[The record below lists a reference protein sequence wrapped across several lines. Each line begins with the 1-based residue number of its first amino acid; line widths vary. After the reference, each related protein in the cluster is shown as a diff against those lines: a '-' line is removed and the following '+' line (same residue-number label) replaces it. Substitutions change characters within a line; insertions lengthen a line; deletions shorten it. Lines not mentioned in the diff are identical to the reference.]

1 MSGTDTREETIR
13 LAMECMALQHG
24 ERPEVQWLKEKYQ
37 EFMRRE
43 GIGGKEE
50 ADKCIYRRMYGK
62 EPVKQQDILKIRYW
76 RTGRH
81 LPVNHG
87 QCISFGRALGL
98 DGADL
103 RYLLQGYYAGCDE
116 IYQEESPDM
125 QSVYWKRRNAMQRLA
140 DGYLRKMPQARL
152 EQMNITRSTLEH
164 SIRHLYYTDALS
176 YIYRGMS
183 EWYLTSHITSM
194 NYDSELG
201 RNMKL
206 LGVIPRKTMI
216 RHLVILG
223 MPGLNLERLNRLLR
237 NFGYL
242 ELQEQHTM
250 RSGERLDWLLIRLF
264 AKYEAFR
271 KEHTAQ
277 ECSLWMQK
285 KCSLLDA
292 CFAAEGRNHLRFMYF
307 KSLKE

>member
-1 MSGTDTREETIR
+1 
-13 LAMECMALQHG
+13 MECMALQHG

-103 RYLLQGYYAGCDE
+103 RYLLQGYYDGCDE

-125 QSVYWKRRNAMQRLA
+125 QSVYWKRRNAMQRLGGRISAEDAPGPPGA
-140 DGYLRKMPQARL
+140 DEHHPQ
-152 EQMNITRSTLEH
+152 H
-164 SIRHLYYTDALS
+164 SGA
-176 YIYRGMS
+176 
-183 EWYLTSHITSM
+183 
-194 NYDSELG
+194 
-201 RNMKL
+201 
-206 LGVIPRKTMI
+206 
-216 RHLVILG
+216 
-223 MPGLNLERLNRLLR
+223 
-237 NFGYL
+237 
-242 ELQEQHTM
+242 QHTA
-250 RSGERLDWLLIRLF
+250 SVL
-264 AKYEAFR
+264 
-271 KEHTAQ
+271 H
-277 ECSLWMQK
+277 
-285 KCSLLDA
+285 
-292 CFAAEGRNHLRFMYF
+292 GRPELYLQGDVGMVPDKPHHQHEL
-307 KSLKE
+307 